1 MEKEEETANPVD
13 PQFRSPSRGEYVEIY
28 SGDGDSD
35 DWREAVVMKTDK
47 RCLRTYPD
55 YYNVKYTDNGE
66 KGSAKLDQDS
76 LWRFADPQDQEFFW
90 WRWGHLYEV
99 E

>member
-1 MEKEEETANPVD
+1 
-13 PQFRSPSRGEYVEIY
+13 
-28 SGDGDSD
+28 
-35 DWREAVVMKTDK
+35 MKTDK

-76 LWRFADPQDQEFFW
+76 LWRFVDPQDQEFFW

-99 E
+99 ERVNERADPKEERVGREDEEEEQ